1 VLLQVLFHEAI
12 ARETGGF
19 DIDGVAE
26 VLRQKLVR
34 RHPHVF
40 GDVEVE
46 DAGEVKRN
54 WDRIKEEESG
64 RPGSILDGVPE
75 GLPGLQRAAKVQ
87 NRAAKVG
94 FDWENAAQ
102 VVPKLHEE
110 TAELEAAMAG
120 DGDVTAELGDLLFSL
135 VNLAR
140 HLGVDP
146 ELALRRSIASFETR
160 FRRMEAEGPL
170 DGLGLEELD
179 RRWEAAKE
187 G

>member
-1 VLLQVLFHEAI
+1 
-12 ARETGGF
+12 
-19 DIDGVAE
+19 
-26 VLRQKLVR
+26 
-34 RHPHVF
+34 
-40 GDVEVE
+40 VE

-64 RPGSILDGVPE
+64 RAGSILDGVPE

-110 TAELEAAMAG
+110 TVELEAAMSG
-120 DGDVTAELGDLLFSL
+120 DGDVTAELGDLLFSV

-140 HLGVDP
+140 HLGIDP
-146 ELALRRSIASFETR
+146 ELALRRSTATFETR
-160 FRRMEAEGPL
+160 FRRMEADGPL
-170 DGLGLEELD
+170 DGLALDELD